1 MGAGSADVTDKVLL
15 ETKMDAPAN
24 STMRVTSNMA
34 KVVIRLSDRVPVSAV
49 FRTEVIIVFLEKTT
63 LEFGGKDPLMRTA
76 APLAKELPRNRTR
89 IGTWEGADASVGPST
104 TTYACAE
111 TEPSTKD
118 RAIAAPS
125 PAAAT
130 VGALAPEKVRIALG
144 ESTHPSPTCSSI
156 AAGLIVRVGIV
167 PPAVHKGVGAAI
179 AKAIGYEPMVNTASP
194 RGEYG
199 DVRAGGLETR
209 STAAASSIAK
219 HVMAA
224 KKQVPPREPA
234 ALARRLSGESTE
246 QLLAVDVEA
255 DKATEKGIASGI
267 AVWDIP
273 KLPVEHFQSTH
284 TRSVKRLCTN
294 AVLCRAFV

>member
-1 MGAGSADVTDKVLL
+1 
-15 ETKMDAPAN
+15 
-24 STMRVTSNMA
+24 MA
-34 KVVIRLSDRVPVSAV
+34 RAH
-49 FRTEVIIVFLEKTT
+49 T
-63 LEFGGKDPLMRTA
+63 
-76 APLAKELPRNRTR
+76 
-89 IGTWEGADASVGPST
+89 PS
-104 TTYACAE
+104 
-111 TEPSTKD
+111 
-118 RAIAAPS
+118 
-125 PAAAT
+125 
-130 VGALAPEKVRIALG
+130 
-144 ESTHPSPTCSSI
+144 CSSI

-224 KKQVPPREPA
+224 KKQVPPRESA
-234 ALARRLSGESTE
+234 ALARRLTE